1 MAAPIAEIRDR
12 LRSMGGVV
20 WIPQGLTG
28 DVLAVRET
36 MATTRH
42 LSQKVML
49 IFGYKYISKLETGK
63 EPIYYYEKIM
73 A

>member
-20 WIPQGLTG
+20 WIPQGMTG
-28 DVLAVRET
+28 DVLAVAGGHARNTIEN
-36 MATTRH
+36 
-42 LSQKVML
+42 LML
-49 IFGYKYISKLETGK
+49 IFGYTYFQKLKHKTST
-63 EPIYYYEKIM
+63 IYYYEKIM